1 MQAGEQFDLA
11 IVGGGIVG
19 LAHALAA
26 SRLGLSVVVIDRD
39 PQATGA
45 SIRNFG
51 FVVVSG
57 EERGSVWQRAMRS
70 RDVWLDVAG
79 HAGIEVLQRGS
90 IVVARKS
97 AALAVIEAFL
107 KTEMGAG
114 CELLSP
120 AELAR
125 RQPQLD
131 SQDFQGALW
140 SPHEIRVE
148 SKGAIP
154 RLADWLATEHGVN
167 FRRGTA
173 VQRIELPVIE
183 TSRGAIR
190 AGKVVVCPGDDFATL
205 FPERIAAYNVTRC
218 KLQMLRLA
226 DPGFRLSAPVLSD
239 LSLARYAGF
248 AALPEAAALKH
259 LLATDEK
266 AAVDNGVHLI
276 VVQSA
281 DGSLVVGDSHHYGTA
296 LDPFA
301 SDIVDEIIL
310 KEYCKVFTR
319 AQPKVI
325 ARWTGTYASA
335 DRTMFVDEPGPDIR
349 LVMITGG
356 NGASTA
362 FAIAEEVVAELF
374 GATVEDTRRSA

>member
-1 MQAGEQFDLA
+1 MKAGQQFDLA
-11 IVGGGIVG
+11 IVGAGIVG

-26 SRLGLSVVVIDRD
+26 GRLGLRVVVIDRD
-39 PQATGA
+39 PQANGA

-57 EERGSVWQRAMRS
+57 EECGTVWQRAMRS
-70 RDVWLDVAG
+70 RDVWLEVAG
-79 HAGIEVLQRGS
+79 RAGIEILQRGS
-90 IVVARKS
+90 IVVARKI

-107 KTEMGAG
+107 KTEMGVG

-120 AELAR
+120 TDLAK

-131 SQDFQGALW
+131 SQYFEGALW

-148 SKGAIP
+148 SKDAIP
-154 RLADWLATEHGVN
+154 RLADWLATEHGVD
-167 FRRGTA
+167 FRRETA
-173 VQRIELPVIE
+173 VQRIELPLIE
-183 TSRGAIR
+183 TSRGSIR

-205 FPERIAAYNVTRC
+205 FAERIAAYNVTRC
-218 KLQMLRLA
+218 KLQMMRLA
-226 DPGFRLSAPVLSD
+226 DPGFRLSASVLSD
-239 LSLARYAGF
+239 LSLARYVGF

-259 LLATDEK
+259 LLAADEK

-301 SDIVDEIIL
+301 SDFVDEIIL
-310 KEYCKVFTR
+310 KEYRKVFTR

-335 DRTMFVDEPGPDIR
+335 DRTMFVDKPSPDIR

-362 FAIAEEVVAELF
+362 FAVAEEVVADLF
-374 GATVEDTRRSA
+374 GVTVEDTRRSA